1 ARALQVI
8 VLRLLCD
15 PNAPTGTFHFVNAG
29 QATWHGL
36 ATAVLARAQQHGH
49 PAPPVEAISTAE
61 YPTPAPR
68 PSNSRLSVAGLTKAY
83 GIVPRPWPEAVA
95 EAVDSFLDSKSSS

>member
-1 ARALQVI
+1 ASERPALRVVADQIGCPTAALDLARALQVI

-36 ATAVLARAQQHGH
+36 A
-49 PAPPVEAISTAE
+49 
-61 YPTPAPR
+61 TPAPR